1 MARKKFGVSVG
12 RPPATAASKMG
23 KPPRSKS
30 MSAAPLGA
38 APSDGFS
45 PAIPAAAF
53 KAGGKVDGYAC
64 VPRHHDDGKFYG
76 GYDPR
81 KK

>member
-1 MARKKFGVSVG
+1 MARKNFGVSVG

-38 APSDGFS
+38 APSDQQPS
-45 PAIPAAAF
+45 PLGPCSR
-53 KAGGKVDGYAC
+53 KNDGIRAEL
-64 VPRHHDDGKFYG
+64 VEQRFDRAPIHLR
-76 GYDPR
+76 
-81 KK
+81 

>member
-1 MARKKFGVSVG
+1 MARKNFGVSVG
-12 RPPATAASKMG
+12 RPPATPAAKLG
-23 KPPRSKS
+23 APPRSKLRA
-30 MSAAPLGA
+30 AAPMGA

-45 PAIPAAAF
+45 PAVPAAAF
-53 KAGGKVDGYAC
+53 KTGGKVGYQC
-64 VPRHHDDGKFYG
+64 MPRHHDDGKFYG